1 MLDDRFEGIQPEPLA
16 TRLTTLRLKDPNS
29 PLKDTN
35 GRRLIDP
42 DSPGKDTN
50 GLEGEL
56 CLSRS
61 GHSSV
66 MADQYKG
73 ISRET
78 PPGAIDAF
86 ESASLLCKAP
96 RADRSRV
103 ATSATLASFAST
115 PASATSH
122 SLMLGSAT
130 SHAGVARRSRRDP
143 ASASADS
150 QLSVGTRSSE
160 AADLTQQLEALK
172 KQMAQL
178 AAQNSALQEAAKS
191 GVIAEQKLVEAQQQL
206 NKRTA
211 DFEAH
216 KKKAVAARSSAVAR
230 SMSDVMSRGRGGSIL
245 SRPFTNRSSGSGSGS
260 SSNEL

>member
-50 GLEGEL
+50 GLEGDL

-66 MADQYKG
+66 MSGQYKG

-96 RADRSRV
+96 SHRSRV

-216 KKKAVAARSSAVAR
+216 KKKAVAARSSAAAR

-245 SRPFTNRSSGSGSGS
+245 SRSFTNRSSGSGSGS

>member
-29 PLKDTN
+29 PLRDTN

-50 GLEGEL
+50 GLEGDL

-66 MADQYKG
+66 MSGQYKG

-103 ATSATLASFAST
+103 ATSATLASFASS
-115 PASATSH
+115 PPSATSH

-130 SHAGVARRSRRDP
+130 SHAGDARRSRRDP

-150 QLSVGTRSSE
+150 KLSVGTRSSE
-160 AADLTQQLEALK
+160 AA
-172 KQMAQL
+172 
-178 AAQNSALQEAAKS
+178 
-191 GVIAEQKLVEAQQQL
+191 
-206 NKRTA
+206 
-211 DFEAH
+211 
-216 KKKAVAARSSAVAR
+216 RSSAAAR
-230 SMSDVMSRGRGGSIL
+230 SMSDVMSRGLGGSIL

>member
-29 PLKDTN
+29 PLRDTN

-130 SHAGVARRSRRDP
+130 SHAGVSRRDP

-206 NKRTA
+206 NKQTA
-211 DFEAH
+211 DFEAL
-216 KKKAVAARSSAVAR
+216 KKQPAERCYVAR
-230 SMSDVMSRGRGGSIL
+230 RGGSIL
-245 SRPFTNRSSGSGSGS
+245 SRQFTNRSSGSGSGS